1 MPSII
6 EGYNYDI
13 FISYRQKDNKH
24 NGWVTE
30 FVNNLKGELESTF
43 KEDISVYFDINP
55 HDGLLETH
63 DVDESLKDK
72 LKCLVFIPIISR
84 TYCDPKSFAWEH
96 EFKAFVELASK
107 DQFGLKVKLPNG
119 NVASR
124 VLPVRIYDLDDSDIR
139 LCESVLGG
147 VLRSVDFIYKS
158 AGVNRPLRV
167 NEDHPQ
173 DNLNKTYYRDQINKV
188 ANSIK
193 ENINSIR
200 LRKHKPEEKSE
211 EVIAPKSVLRK
222 DHKIKIL
229 AGSLIGLALIVLGIL
244 FIPKLFKPSEQIEKS
259 IAVLPFINDSPDE
272 GNEYFCNGMMEEIM
286 NHLQNIG
293 GLKVKSRTSVEKYRN
308 LQKDIKDIGHELDV
322 SFILEGSVRKSGD
335 DLRIATQLIDAKT
348 GDHLWS
354 HIYNGKYTDRIF
366 EFQSDVSR
374 KVAES
379 LHAVIS
385 PEEERRIDSKPT
397 SEIMAYDLCSRGNE
411 MLAKWDYTYDS
422 VYLRSALNL
431 FNRALKIDP
440 EFPDAFSG
448 KGRAYNLSGNYDSAM
463 FYYKRVELLDPHN
476 INSAYGIGV
485 VYMYSG
491 KPDSALKYLEKV
503 VKSIPDNCAYN
514 ISTGQV
520 LLFNKNDLIK
530 ALPYFQKA
538 YDLEGNSNPWV
549 NEWIAYMYLY
559 LSDYPKSIRHL
570 NISLSLKSEYN
581 LIVRYNGILMAQGK
595 YTEAIHFLDSI
606 RIITPYEQ
614 LCDVLKFHVLT
625 AQKDFKNAEKLYN
638 KAASAGYKR
647 DRDDIYIGYLYKETG
662 REKEAIT
669 ILRNSIRRNDSLL
682 KTVKNNMTLIEINV
696 ELAAAHAILGEKFKG

>member
-1 MPSII
+1 
-6 EGYNYDI
+6 
-13 FISYRQKDNKH
+13 
-24 NGWVTE
+24 
-30 FVNNLKGELESTF
+30 
-43 KEDISVYFDINP
+43 
-55 HDGLLETH
+55 
-63 DVDESLKDK
+63 
-72 LKCLVFIPIISR
+72 
-84 TYCDPKSFAWEH
+84 
-96 EFKAFVELASK
+96 
-107 DQFGLKVKLPNG
+107 
-119 NVASR
+119 
-124 VLPVRIYDLDDSDIR
+124 
-139 LCESVLGG
+139 
-147 VLRSVDFIYKS
+147 
-158 AGVNRPLRV
+158 
-167 NEDHPQ
+167 
-173 DNLNKTYYRDQINKV
+173 
-188 ANSIK
+188 
-193 ENINSIR
+193 

-520 LLFNKNDLIK
+520 LLL
-530 ALPYFQKA
+530 L
-538 YDLEGNSNPWV
+538 NSSYKCN
-549 NEWIAYMYLY
+549 
-559 LSDYPKSIRHL
+559 
-570 NISLSLKSEYN
+570 
-581 LIVRYNGILMAQGK
+581 
-595 YTEAIHFLDSI
+595 FL
-606 RIITPYEQ
+606 
-614 LCDVLKFHVLT
+614 VV
-625 AQKDFKNAEKLYN
+625 
-638 KAASAGYKR
+638 
-647 DRDDIYIGYLYKETG
+647 
-662 REKEAIT
+662 
-669 ILRNSIRRNDSLL
+669 
-682 KTVKNNMTLIEINV
+682 
-696 ELAAAHAILGEKFKG
+696 